1 MSGTK
6 IVAIPYKGGAPALTA
21 VIAGDIPLSINPLA
35 EAISQ
40 IEGGPVRALAVT
52 SAERSKTLPNVP
64 TVAES
69 GVPGYDVSV
78 WWGVLGP
85 AKMSPEIVAKL
96 ETDLKAALQDPNV
109 LSTLGKIG
117 ATPVGSSSKDFDAYM
132 HAEAT
137 KWEPVLKAA
146 DIRAQ

>member
-1 MSGTK
+1 
-6 IVAIPYKGGAPALTA
+6 
-21 VIAGDIPLSINPLA
+21 
-35 EAISQ
+35 
-40 IEGGPVRALAVT
+40 VRALAVT
-52 SAERSKTLPNVP
+52 SAERSKALPNVP

-85 AKMSPEIVAKL
+85 AKMPPEIVAKL

-117 ATPVGSSSKDFDAYM
+117 AAPVGSSAKDFDAYM

>member
-1 MSGTK
+1 M
-6 IVAIPYKGGAPALTA
+6 
-21 VIAGDIPLSINPLA
+21 
-35 EAISQ
+35 
-40 IEGGPVRALAVT
+40 RALAVT
-52 SAERSKTLPNVP
+52 SAERSKALPDVP
-64 TVAES
+64 TIAES
-69 GVPGYDVSV
+69 GVSGYDVSV

-85 AKMSPEIVAKL
+85 AKMPPEIIAKL
-96 ETDLKAALQDPNV
+96 ESDLKAALQDPNV

-117 ATPVGSSSKDFDAYM
+117 AAPVGSSAKDFDAYM

>member
-1 MSGTK
+1 M
-6 IVAIPYKGGAPALTA
+6 
-21 VIAGDIPLSINPLA
+21 IAGDIPLSINPLA

-40 IEGGPVRALAVT
+40 IEGGAVRALAVT
-52 SAERSKTLPNVP
+52 SAERSKALPNVP

-85 AKMSPEIVAKL
+85 AKMPPEIVTKL
-96 ETDLKAALQDPNV
+96 ESDLKAALQDPNV

-117 ATPVGSSSKDFDAYM
+117 AAPVGSSSRDFGAYM

>member
-1 MSGTK
+1 GP
-6 IVAIPYKGGAPALTA
+6 VPAKGAARGRPA
-21 VIAGDIPLSINPLA
+21 VIAGETPLSPNPLA
-35 EAISQ
+35 EAIGQ
-40 IEGGPVRALAVT
+40 LEGGPVRALAVT
-52 SAERSKTLPNVP
+52 SAERSKALPDVP

-69 GVPGYDVSV
+69 GVAGYDVSV

-85 AKMSPEIVAKL
+85 AKMPPEIVAKL
-96 ETDLKAALQDPNV
+96 EADLKAALQDSNV
-109 LSTLGKIG
+109 LSTLGKTG
-117 ATPVGSSSKDFDAYM
+117 AAPVGSSAKDFDAYM